1 MFTKQDIDDI
11 NVTLQ
16 ITNDN
21 LVKTIFEKSQLVST
35 LDTEIFRLKLENT
48 NLKLEIKELKE
59 TINKLQ
65 TNDKKINTDKDTTNY
80 VYFNYLTSYFR
91 K

>member
-21 LVKTIFEKSQLVST
+21 LVKTIYEKSQLVST
-35 LDTEIFRLKLENT
+35 LDIEIFKLNLENT
-48 NLKLEIKELKE
+48 RLKLEIKDLHK

-65 TNDKKINTDKDTTNY
+65 TNTESVPPQNHI
-80 VYFNYLTSYFR
+80 YFNYLTSFFR